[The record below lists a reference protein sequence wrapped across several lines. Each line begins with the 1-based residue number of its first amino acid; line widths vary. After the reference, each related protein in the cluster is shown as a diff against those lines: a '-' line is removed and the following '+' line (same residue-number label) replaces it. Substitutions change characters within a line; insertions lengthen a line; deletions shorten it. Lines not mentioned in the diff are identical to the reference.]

1 MNAVTDTHVIVI
13 GNEKGGSGKTTVA
26 MHLVVA
32 LLRAGRSVGVLD
44 LDVRQKSLARYLE
57 NRAQWGVAKG
67 LTADELPMPKFL
79 PLQNSDHD
87 SRREAEND
95 DDDRLRRT
103 LTAFADCD
111 FLVVDSPGA
120 DTYLSRTAHCY
131 ADTIVTPL
139 NDSFVDFD
147 LLARVDPETR
157 AIKGPSLYAETVW
170 RARQMRAKS
179 GVMGGIDW
187 VVTRN
192 RLQATNAKNK
202 AAMAAKLEDLSK
214 RIQFRQARGFGERV
228 IYRELFSYGM
238 TLLDLGS
245 KGSPRKLSSMS
256 HIAARQELRSFVAA
270 LRLPT
275 GGAVEDV
282 TDAAAAPRNKR
293 EALEVQAAAA

>member
-1 MNAVTDTHVIVI
+1 MNSETETHVIVI

-44 LDVRQKSLARYLE
+44 IDVRQKSLGRYLE
-57 NRAQWGVAKG
+57 NRAQWGVAQG

-79 PLQNSDHD
+79 PLAGSEHD
-87 SRREAEND
+87 SMQRRQQD

-103 LTAFADCD
+103 LASFADCE

-120 DTYLSRTAHCY
+120 DTYLSRMAHCY

-147 LLARVDPETR
+147 LLARLDP
-157 AIKGPSLYAETVW
+157 ASGDIKGPSLYAETVW
-170 RARQMRAKS
+170 RARQMRARS

-187 VVTRN
+187 VVLRN
-192 RLQATNAKNK
+192 RLQSTNAKNK
-202 AAMAAKLEDLSK
+202 AAMAAKLNDLSG

-238 TLLDLGS
+238 TLLDLGC

-256 HIAARQELRSFVAA
+256 HVAARQELRSFIAS
-270 LRLPT
+270 LRLPPLQ
-275 GGAVEDV
+275 GADGPDEGAQRRSLAEDRR
-282 TDAAAAPRNKR
+282 AA
-293 EALEVQAAAA
+293 

>member
-1 MNAVTDTHVIVI
+1 MTTKSNTHVIVI

-44 LDVRQKSLARYLE
+44 IDVRQKSLARYLE
-57 NRAQWGVAKG
+57 NRAQWGVAQG
-67 LTADELPMPKFL
+67 LTADDLPMPKFL
-79 PLQNSDHD
+79 PLQNSEHD
-87 SRREAEND
+87 SVQRRQSD

-103 LTAFADCD
+103 LAAFSDCE
-111 FLVVDSPGA
+111 FLVIDTPGA
-120 DTYLSRTAHCY
+120 DTHLSRTAHCF

-147 LLARVDPETR
+147 LLARVDPATGE
-157 AIKGPSLYAETVW
+157 IKGPSLYAETVW
-170 RARQMRAKS
+170 RARQMRARS

-202 AAMAAKLEDLSK
+202 AAMAKKLGDLAG
-214 RIQFRQARGFGERV
+214 RVQFRQARGFGERV

-238 TLLDLGS
+238 TLLDLGC

-256 HIAARQELRSFVAA
+256 HIAARQELRSFIASLKLPPLEGIEEELSMEAVADK
-270 LRLPT
+270 RH
-275 GGAVEDV
+275 
-282 TDAAAAPRNKR
+282 AA
-293 EALEVQAAAA
+293 

>member
-1 MNAVTDTHVIVI
+1 MSKETDTHVIVV

-32 LLRAGRSVGVLD
+32 LMRAGHSVGVLD
-44 LDVRQKSLARYLE
+44 IDVRQKSLARYLE
-57 NRAQWGVAKG
+57 NRAQWGVAQG
-67 LTADELPMPKFL
+67 LTAEDLPMPKFL

-87 SRREAEND
+87 SVAKREEC

-103 LTAFADCD
+103 LAAFADCA
-111 FLVVDSPGA
+111 FLVVDTPGA
-120 DTYLSRTAHCY
+120 DTHLSRTAHCY

-147 LLARVDPETR
+147 LLARLDPATGE
-157 AIKGPSLYAETVW
+157 IKGPSLYAETVW
-170 RARQMRAKS
+170 RARQRRAQS

-187 VVTRN
+187 IVARN

-202 AAMAAKLEDLSK
+202 AAMAKKLEELSG
-214 RIQFRQARGFGERV
+214 RVQFRQARGFGERV

-238 TLLDLGS
+238 TLLDLGR

-256 HIAARQELRSFVAA
+256 HIAARQELRSFLAS
-270 LRLPT
+270 LRLPPH
-275 GGAVEDV
+275 GGLEPQPEKP
-282 TDAAAAPRNKR
+282 AAQAPLADKRVAA
-293 EALEVQAAAA
+293 

>member
-1 MNAVTDTHVIVI
+1 MNKETDTHVIVI

-26 MHLVVA
+26 MHTVVA

-44 LDVRQKSLARYLE
+44 IDVRQKSLARYLE
-57 NRAQWGVAKG
+57 NRAQWGVAQG
-67 LTADELPMPKFL
+67 LTSEDLPMPKFL
-79 PLQNSDHD
+79 PLQGSEHD
-87 SRREAEND
+87 SHSRRMED

-103 LTAFADCD
+103 LAAFADCE
-111 FLVVDSPGA
+111 FLVVDTPGA
-120 DTYLSRTAHCY
+120 DTHLSRTAHCF

-147 LLARVDPETR
+147 LLARVNPATGE
-157 AIKGPSLYAETVW
+157 IMGPSLYAETVW
-170 RARQMRAKS
+170 RARQMRARS

-187 VVTRN
+187 VLLRN

-202 AAMAAKLEDLSK
+202 AAMAAKLEDLSS

-238 TLLDLGS
+238 TLLDLGC

-256 HIAARQELRSFVAA
+256 HIAARQELRAFLAC
-270 LRLPT
+270 LRLPQFNEPN
-275 GGAVEDV
+275 ADKAEP
-282 TDAAAAPRNKR
+282 AAKAA
-293 EALEVQAAAA
+293 ETVAA

>member
-1 MNAVTDTHVIVI
+1 MTSKTGTHVIVI

-44 LDVRQKSLARYLE
+44 IDVRQKSLARYLE
-57 NRAQWGVAKG
+57 NRAQWAVTQG
-67 LTADELPMPKFL
+67 LTPDELPMPKFL
-79 PLQNSDHD
+79 PLQNSEHD
-87 SRREAEND
+87 SVKMRNED
-95 DDDRLRRT
+95 DDARLQRT
-103 LTAFADCD
+103 LEAFADCD
-111 FLVVDSPGA
+111 FLVIDSPGA
-120 DTYLSRTAHCY
+120 DTHLSRTAHCY

-147 LLARVDPETR
+147 LLARVDSATGE
-157 AIKGPSLYAETVW
+157 IKGPSLYAETVW
-170 RARQMRAKS
+170 RARQMRAQS

-202 AAMAAKLEDLSK
+202 AKMAAKLDDLSK

-256 HIAARQELRSFVAA
+256 HIAARQELRSFIAA
-270 LRLPT
+270 LRLP
-275 GGAVEDV
+275 GLSGEDV
-282 TDAAAAPRNKR
+282 KPEPARAKEAAA
-293 EALEVQAAAA
+293 EAA

>member
-1 MNAVTDTHVIVI
+1 MTTKSNTHVIVI

-44 LDVRQKSLARYLE
+44 IDVRQKSLARYLE
-57 NRAQWGVAKG
+57 NRAQWGVAQG
-67 LTADELPMPKFL
+67 LTADDLPMPKFL
-79 PLQNSDHD
+79 PLQNSEHD
-87 SRREAEND
+87 SVQRRQSD

-103 LTAFADCD
+103 LAAFSDCE
-111 FLVVDSPGA
+111 FLVIDTPGA
-120 DTYLSRTAHCY
+120 DTHLSRTAHCF

-147 LLARVDPETR
+147 LLARVDPATGE
-157 AIKGPSLYAETVW
+157 IKGPSLYAETVW
-170 RARQMRAKS
+170 RARQMRARS

-202 AAMAAKLEDLSK
+202 AAMAKKLGDLAG
-214 RIQFRQARGFGERV
+214 RVQFRQARGFGERV

-238 TLLDLGS
+238 TLLDLGC

-256 HIAARQELRSFVAA
+256 HIAARQELRSFIASLKLPPLEGIEEELSKEAVADK
-270 LRLPT
+270 RH
-275 GGAVEDV
+275 
-282 TDAAAAPRNKR
+282 AA
-293 EALEVQAAAA
+293 

>member
-1 MNAVTDTHVIVI
+1 MNKETDTHVIVI

-26 MHLVVA
+26 MHTVVA

-44 LDVRQKSLARYLE
+44 IDVRQKSLARYLE
-57 NRAQWGVAKG
+57 NRAQWGVAQG
-67 LTADELPMPKFL
+67 LTSEDLPMPKFL
-79 PLQNSDHD
+79 PLQGSEHD
-87 SRREAEND
+87 SHSRRMED

-103 LTAFADCD
+103 LAAFADCE
-111 FLVVDSPGA
+111 FLVVDTPGA
-120 DTYLSRTAHCY
+120 DTHLSRTAHCF

-147 LLARVDPETR
+147 LLARVNPATGE
-157 AIKGPSLYAETVW
+157 IMGPSLYAETVW
-170 RARQMRAKS
+170 RARQMRARS

-187 VVTRN
+187 VLLRN

-202 AAMAAKLEDLSK
+202 AAMASKLEDLSS

-238 TLLDLGS
+238 TLLDLGC

-256 HIAARQELRSFVAA
+256 HIAARQELRSFLSC
-270 LRLPT
+270 LRLPQFNEQKADT
-275 GGAVEDV
+275 PEPAGK
-282 TDAAAAPRNKR
+282 AADTVAA
-293 EALEVQAAAA
+293 